1 MFVEN
6 LPIIM
11 AIKPVTHTRPHS
23 PDMQPTAARPLR
35 IAARDLDAA
44 ELLAAH
50 SHPYGQVT
58 YAIEGLLRVTVGDS
72 TWIVPPLRAIWI
84 PPHVVH
90 EVVTLEKARLRAL
103 FVDAAAA
110 PFAGPDCEVIDVTPL
125 LRELILALA
134 QSDDHSPREAMLA
147 QLILDEVGRSATL
160 PMRVALPRDKR
171 LKTLC
176 ERLIAEPASGLT
188 LDQWAA
194 EAGASGRTL
203 ARLFERELGMS
214 FGQWRQQMRLAH
226 AAPLIA
232 RGMPLAQVAAELGYA
247 SQSAFSAMF
256 RKTFGQSPS
265 AFFVKDGAGS

>member
-1 MFVEN
+1 M
-6 LPIIM
+6 PIE
-11 AIKPVTHTRPHS
+11 PVTHTRPHS
-23 PDMQPTAARPLR
+23 PALWPSTARPLR

-58 YAIEGLLRVTVGDS
+58 YAIEGLLRVTVGNN

-84 PPHVVH
+84 PPDVVH

-110 PFAGPDCEVIDVTPL
+110 PFEGNDCVVIDVSPL

-134 QSDDHSPREAMLA
+134 RSDDHSPRESMLA
-147 QLILDEVGRSATL
+147 QLILDEVSRSATL
-160 PMRVALPRDKR
+160 PMCVALPRDKR
-171 LKTLC
+171 LKALC
-176 ERLIAEPASGLT
+176 DRLIAEPACRLT
-188 LDQWAA
+188 LDDWAVT
-194 EAGASGRTL
+194 AGASGRTL
-203 ARLFERELGMS
+203 ARLFERELGMT

-256 RKTFGQSPS
+256 KKTFGQSPS
-265 AFFVKDGAGS
+265 AFFVKMAADG